1 MGRFPWEN
9 ATREAE
15 IDAKFQAY
23 WDSSTVAQQ
32 ATPYPLHPTP
42 CTLHPAPYT
51 LHPNHLAEVLGD
63 AISLFEQNLPHLWA
77 VGGGEWTI
85 PPWRS
90 RFRSSSPCSPHSS
103 THRPQP
109 SRSSD
114 VKFRILGFGFR
125 ELLDLDTRVFQ
136 PLFLLLSLELTLE
149 HSP

>member
-15 IDAKFQAY
+15 IDAKIQAY

-77 VGGGEWTI
+77 VGGVSGPFLRGAAGSA
-85 PPWRS
+85 PP
-90 RFRSSSPCSPHSS
+90 
-103 THRPQP
+103 RPAAP
-109 SRSSD
+109 TRA
-114 VKFRILGFGFR
+114 RIALN
-125 ELLDLDTRVFQ
+125 
-136 PLFLLLSLELTLE
+136 PLVLQM
-149 HSP
+149 